1 MCQIKVVRQFELNPC
16 DKPVNWSKPHF
27 VALGLLF
34 CLVCPKKQL
43 DVHVMVWL
51 LRSLRLTTCLERVLD
66 WAARGSQKGRS
77 DCTRLVQH
85 LFLKYI
91 VAWVCSWDLS
101 LDSNQLTATVTAS
114 SQGISVL
121 KAKRGP
127 YIQLQCALQTLF
139 TPKIACP
146 FLSPFD
152 PGVLPFQ
159 GFTWAPLGLPP
170 TLQRIAG
177 YRGEDLTNEEVKS
190 RKITKCHPANFFFI
204 KILQLNGPNSETP
217 TWIWGVSP
225 GGQCSPILT
234 AGWE

>member
-1 MCQIKVVRQFELNPC
+1 
-16 DKPVNWSKPHF
+16 
-27 VALGLLF
+27 
-34 CLVCPKKQL
+34 
-43 DVHVMVWL
+43 MVWL

-66 WAARGSQKGRS
+66 WAVRGSQKGRS

-85 LFLKYI
+85 LLLKYI

-127 YIQLQCALQTLF
+127 HIQLQCALQTLF

-170 TLQRIAG
+170 TLQRNGGKIWQTKKSS
-177 YRGEDLTNEEVKS
+177 RVKS
-190 RKITKCHPANFFFI
+190 LNATLQ
-204 KILQLNGPNSETP
+204 ILFSSRSYSSTARTLKPPPGFEEFHLAASVPRSSQLGENNSIYIYVTNKNVLE
-217 TWIWGVSP
+217 
-225 GGQCSPILT
+225 
-234 AGWE
+234 E